1 MTTWSADNAVEAD
14 PADVAEQHI
23 LADTD
28 DETDAVEPIEEVGE
42 ANPAD
47 VYEQAISVGEDDRDP
62 S

>member
-14 PADVAEQHI
+14 PADVAEQHT
-23 LADTD
+23 LADAE